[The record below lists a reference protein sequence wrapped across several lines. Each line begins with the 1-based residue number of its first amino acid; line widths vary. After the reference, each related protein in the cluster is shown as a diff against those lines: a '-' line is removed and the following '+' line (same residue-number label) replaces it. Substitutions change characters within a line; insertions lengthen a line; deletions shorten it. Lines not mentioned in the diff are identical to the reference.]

1 MNEEALK
8 ETLLD
13 IIEEARNLD
22 ENELEI
28 IPGTDIKVKI
38 GRVDEFKA
46 YARFYYQIVNHIPTV
61 GNEDYLNIVFDSLEE
76 EITQDRKMAQEE
88 KKEALYT
95 ANKEEI
101 DRFNALQN
109 SLNTNRQDQDRYRK
123 LLEELSKKD
132 ITDTRIWQEIT
143 NLQNT
148 LSTLR
153 ENENILKNAMIEI
166 KNKVNSEVKKV
177 VEEEMATLRN
187 AYLNAKRGT
196 ATGFG
201 LDGASILAKD
211 KEAYDNLY
219 ILLKIIEN
227 VNEKDPIIC
236 INNTLCVN
244 PHQEDAVKE
253 LLPKIDLLHM
263 ASKNKVEVNNEKPN
277 DKLIKDISKEL
288 DRLKELMAKENKPT
302 LEVEYNK
309 LIQVL
314 NYLNRAN
321 DQEFALTPI
330 WDIAY
335 VNGPDREAFI
345 NLIKTTSYFH
355 GYDPDVKL
363 MEENEKLIKELKDYL
378 TSLEDKVRNYQGINN
393 IPLTKVN
400 DAIILPEDKE
410 EYENIL
416 AIISIL
422 ESSKDN
428 LYKISEGGNVS
439 YQDLAKYKELIS
451 KTKYFAPKVSEEEKI
466 ANQNGEVE
474 KKIEAEL
481 TELIKRAK
489 NTPNAILAE
498 GKEILASDLEEYNL
512 LSEQYKMLKS
522 VNPNEPLVEV
532 NGALINAGKE
542 SEYRKLLENLNE
554 IQIKRSLNKAPT
566 ETEENNKDN
575 TVIPLADENK
585 VEEASTVIIPPV
597 SSPSNNVEL
606 QTLTENE
613 LKKLEENRKEREP
626 YPTEEESYDFGVINK
641 ALDKVEEVGKKIGE
655 KLGKR
660 KAVKSIRKSKKKE
673 WWQKHKK
680 QVILIGLLLI
690 IVSMNLSTLVPAM
703 IYANSCLAQAAPLLS
718 GITGAINHSL
728 ASFVGG
734 IGAINYN
741 IAAGYTLEAML
752 VALGK
757 IGVIGLSSFAV
768 MKTLLSKK
776 LEGVPDRLPDPFK
789 KDLIDKIKEFGHNLV
804 HDRTRAKEQVNTAGN
819 TLKEVGMNAVY
830 NVDSNNINLNKE
842 LMNEKIAYDANY
854 TESYPELPA
863 SLSDN
868 DLAEA
873 QERIDKRARHMASE
887 LSSNSL
893 EEPAP
898 RHMEETP
905 DIASTINNNLDK
917 ALSSSPKHMK
927 EETSLEF
934 VNRVNNDLQK
944 ATEQIDTEARHMRE
958 EPVVE
963 SQPRPEE
970 LDIENL
976 PSNVIKLPAEIPDDW
991 DMYLL
996 ENVEQGRGRS

>member
-13 IIEEARNLD
+13 IMDEARNLD
-22 ENELEI
+22 ASELEV
-28 IPGTDIKVKI
+28 IPGTNILVKK

-46 YARFYYQIVNHIPTV
+46 YARFYFQLANHVPTV
-61 GNEDYLNIVFDSLEE
+61 GNEDYLNIVFDSLKEE
-76 EITQDRKMAQEE
+76 MVDAKKMAQEE
-88 KKEALYT
+88 KQEALYT
-95 ANKEEI
+95 VNKNEI
-101 DRFNALQN
+101 ERFNKLQN
-109 SLNTNRQDQDRYRK
+109 SLNTNRSDQDRYRK

-132 ITDTRIWQEIT
+132 ITDTRVWQEIT

-148 LSTLR
+148 LATLR
-153 ENENILKNAMIEI
+153 ENEIILKNAMIDV
-166 KNKVNSEVKKV
+166 KNKVNGEIKKV
-177 VEEEMATLRN
+177 IEAEMATIRN

-196 ATGFG
+196 NTSFG
-201 LDGASILAKD
+201 LDNASILAND
-211 KEAYDNLY
+211 KETYDNLY

-253 LLPKIDLLHM
+253 LLPKIDLLHIEM
-263 ASKNKVEVNNEKPN
+263 KSKKEEKIEKPN

-288 DRLKELMAKENKPT
+288 ERLKELIAKAKANKKGKAT
-302 LEVEYNK
+302 LEKEQEK
-309 LIQVL
+309 LIRVL
-314 NYLNRAN
+314 NYLNKAN
-321 DQEFALTPI
+321 EQEFALTPI

-363 MEENEKLIKELKDYL
+363 MEENEKLNKDLKDYL

-400 DAIILPEDKE
+400 DAIIMPEDKE

-416 AIISIL
+416 AIINIL
-422 ESSKDN
+422 TSSKDN
-428 LYKISEGGNVS
+428 LYKVSEGGNVS

-466 ANQNGEVE
+466 ANQNKEVE

-489 NTPNAILAE
+489 NTPNALLAE

-522 VNPNEPLVEV
+522 VDANEALVEV

-542 SEYRKLLENLNE
+542 LEYRNLLDNLNVL
-554 IQIKRSLNKAPT
+554 QTKRLSN
-566 ETEENNKDN
+566 ET
-575 TVIPLADENK
+575 TVTPLANSEQRSDYKEDSNEVLVNQNTQEEE
-585 VEEASTVIIPPV
+585 VEPV
-597 SSPSNNVEL
+597 SSSEPKEIVSTEKLQSNNQEQNLVEP
-606 QTLTENE
+606 
-613 LKKLEENRKEREP
+613 EEDVVQ
-626 YPTEEESYDFGVINK
+626 SL
-641 ALDKVEEVGKKIGE
+641 LDKGLGAAKKIGE

-660 KAVKSIRKSKKKE
+660 KAVKAIRKTKKKE

-741 IAAGYTLEAML
+741 IAAGYTLQAML

-768 MKTLLSKK
+768 MKTLLAKK
-776 LEGVPDRLPDPFK
+776 LESVPDRLPDPFK
-789 KDLIDKIKEFGHNLV
+789 KDLIDKIKEFSHNVV
-804 HDRTRAKEQVNTAGN
+804 HDRARAKEQINSAGD
-819 TLKEVGMNAVY
+819 TLKEAGMNAVY
-830 NVDSNNINLNKE
+830 NIDSNNINLNKE
-842 LMNEKIAYDANY
+842 LMNEKMAYDASY
-854 TESYPELPA
+854 TEAYPELPA
-863 SLSDN
+863 SINDN

-873 QERIDKRARHMASE
+873 QERIDERARHMASE
-887 LSSNSL
+887 LNSNFI
-893 EEPAP
+893 EEN
-898 RHMEETP
+898 P
-905 DIASTINNNLDK
+905 DILSTVNNNLDE

-927 EETSLEF
+927 EETPVEF
-934 VNRVNNDLQK
+934 ASRVNSNLQK
-944 ATEQIDTEARHMRE
+944 ATEKLDPEARHMKE
-958 EPVVE
+958 EPT
-963 SQPRPEE
+963 E

-976 PSNVIKLPAEIPDDW
+976 PTNVVKLPAEIPDDW

-996 ENVEQGRGRS
+996 ENAKEESRGR

>member
-13 IIEEARNLD
+13 IMDEARNLD
-22 ENELEI
+22 ASELEV
-28 IPGTDIKVKI
+28 IPGTNILVKK

-46 YARFYYQIVNHIPTV
+46 YARFYFQLANHVPTV
-61 GNEDYLNIVFDSLEE
+61 GNEDYLNIVFDSLKEE
-76 EITQDRKMAQEE
+76 MVDAKKMAQEE
-88 KKEALYT
+88 KQEALYT
-95 ANKEEI
+95 VNKNEI
-101 DRFNALQN
+101 ERFNKLQN
-109 SLNTNRQDQDRYRK
+109 SLNTNRSDQDRYRK

-132 ITDTRIWQEIT
+132 ITDTRVWQEIT

-148 LSTLR
+148 LATLR
-153 ENENILKNAMIEI
+153 ENEIILKNAMIDV
-166 KNKVNSEVKKV
+166 KNKVNGEIKKV
-177 VEEEMATLRN
+177 IEAEMATIRN

-196 ATGFG
+196 NTSFG
-201 LDGASILAKD
+201 LDNASILAND
-211 KEAYDNLY
+211 KETYDNLY

-253 LLPKIDLLHM
+253 LLPKIDLLHIEM
-263 ASKNKVEVNNEKPN
+263 KSKKEEKIEKPN

-288 DRLKELMAKENKPT
+288 ERLKELIAKAKANKKGKAT
-302 LEVEYNK
+302 LEKEQEK
-309 LIQVL
+309 LIRVL
-314 NYLNRAN
+314 NYLNKAN
-321 DQEFALTPI
+321 EQEFALTPI

-363 MEENEKLIKELKDYL
+363 MEENEKLIKDLKDYL

-400 DAIILPEDKE
+400 DAIIMPEDKE

-416 AIISIL
+416 AIINIL
-422 ESSKDN
+422 TSSKDN
-428 LYKISEGGNVS
+428 LYKVSEGGNVS

-466 ANQNGEVE
+466 ANQNKEVE

-489 NTPNAILAE
+489 NTPNALLAE

-522 VNPNEPLVEV
+522 VDANEALVEV

-542 SEYRKLLENLNE
+542 LEYRNLLDNLNDL
-554 IQIKRSLNKAPT
+554 QTKRLSN
-566 ETEENNKDN
+566 ET
-575 TVIPLADENK
+575 TVTPLANSEQRSDYKENSNEALVNQNTQEEE
-585 VEEASTVIIPPV
+585 VEPV
-597 SSPSNNVEL
+597 SSSEPKEIVSTEKLQSNNQEQNLVEP
-606 QTLTENE
+606 
-613 LKKLEENRKEREP
+613 EEDVVQ
-626 YPTEEESYDFGVINK
+626 SL
-641 ALDKVEEVGKKIGE
+641 LDKGLGAAKKIGE

-660 KAVKSIRKSKKKE
+660 KAVKAIRKTKKKE

-741 IAAGYTLEAML
+741 IAAGYTLQAML

-768 MKTLLSKK
+768 MKTLLAKK
-776 LEGVPDRLPDPFK
+776 LESVPDRLPDPFK
-789 KDLIDKIKEFGHNLV
+789 KDLIDKIKEFSHNVV
-804 HDRTRAKEQVNTAGN
+804 HDRARAKEQINSAGD
-819 TLKEVGMNAVY
+819 TLKEAGMNAVY
-830 NVDSNNINLNKE
+830 NIDSNNINLNKE
-842 LMNEKIAYDANY
+842 LMNEKMAYDASY
-854 TESYPELPA
+854 TEAYPELPA
-863 SLSDN
+863 SINDN

-873 QERIDKRARHMASE
+873 QERIDERARNMASE
-887 LSSNSL
+887 LNSNFI
-893 EEPAP
+893 EEN
-898 RHMEETP
+898 P
-905 DIASTINNNLDK
+905 DILSTVNNNLGE

-927 EETSLEF
+927 EETPVEF
-934 VNRVNNDLQK
+934 ASRVNSNLQK
-944 ATEQIDTEARHMRE
+944 ATEKLDPEARHMKE
-958 EPVVE
+958 EPT
-963 SQPRPEE
+963 E

-976 PSNVIKLPAEIPDDW
+976 PTNVVKLPAEIPDDW

-996 ENVEQGRGRS
+996 ENAKEESRGR

>member
-13 IIEEARNLD
+13 IMDEARNLD
-22 ENELEI
+22 ASELEV
-28 IPGTDIKVKI
+28 IPGTNILVKK

-46 YARFYYQIVNHIPTV
+46 YARFYFQLANHVPTV
-61 GNEDYLNIVFDSLEE
+61 GNEDYLNIVFDSLKE
-76 EITQDRKMAQEE
+76 EIVDAKKMAQEE
-88 KKEALYT
+88 KQEALYT
-95 ANKEEI
+95 VNKNEI
-101 DRFNALQN
+101 ERFNKLQN
-109 SLNTNRQDQDRYRK
+109 SLNTNRSDQDRYRK

-132 ITDTRIWQEIT
+132 ITDTRVWQEIT

-148 LSTLR
+148 LATLR
-153 ENENILKNAMIEI
+153 ENEIILKNAMIDV
-166 KNKVNSEVKKV
+166 KNKVNGEVKKV
-177 VEEEMATLRN
+177 IEAEMATIRN

-196 ATGFG
+196 NTSFG
-201 LDGASILAKD
+201 LDNASILAND
-211 KEAYDNLY
+211 KETYDNLY

-253 LLPKIDLLHM
+253 LLPKIDLLHIEM
-263 ASKNKVEVNNEKPN
+263 KSKKEEKIEKPN

-288 DRLKELMAKENKPT
+288 ERLKELIAKAKANKKEKAT
-302 LEVEYNK
+302 LEKEQEK
-309 LIQVL
+309 LIRVL
-314 NYLNRAN
+314 NYLNKAN
-321 DQEFALTPI
+321 EQEFALTPI

-363 MEENEKLIKELKDYL
+363 MEENEKLIKDLKDYL

-400 DAIILPEDKE
+400 DAIIMPEDKE

-416 AIISIL
+416 AIINIL
-422 ESSKDN
+422 TSSKDN
-428 LYKISEGGNVS
+428 LYKVSEGGNVS

-466 ANQNGEVE
+466 ANQNREVE

-489 NTPNAILAE
+489 NTPNALLAE

-522 VNPNEPLVEV
+522 VDANEALVEV

-542 SEYRKLLENLNE
+542 LEYRNLLDNLNDL
-554 IQIKRSLNKAPT
+554 QTKRLSN
-566 ETEENNKDN
+566 ET
-575 TVIPLADENK
+575 TVTPLANSEQRSDYKENSNEALVNQNTQEEE
-585 VEEASTVIIPPV
+585 VEPV
-597 SSPSNNVEL
+597 SSSEPKEIVSTEKLQSNNQEQNLVEP
-606 QTLTENE
+606 
-613 LKKLEENRKEREP
+613 EEDVVQ
-626 YPTEEESYDFGVINK
+626 SL
-641 ALDKVEEVGKKIGE
+641 LDKGLGAAKKIGE

-660 KAVKSIRKSKKKE
+660 KAVKAIRKTKKKE

-741 IAAGYTLEAML
+741 IAAGYTLQAML

-768 MKTLLSKK
+768 MKTLLAKK
-776 LEGVPDRLPDPFK
+776 LESVPDRLPDPFK
-789 KDLIDKIKEFGHNLV
+789 KDLIDKIKEFSHNVV
-804 HDRTRAKEQVNTAGN
+804 HDRARAKEQINSAGD
-819 TLKEVGMNAVY
+819 TLKEAGMNAVY
-830 NVDSNNINLNKE
+830 NIDSNNINLNKE
-842 LMNEKIAYDANY
+842 LMNEKMAYDASY
-854 TESYPELPA
+854 TEAYPELPA
-863 SLSDN
+863 SINDN

-873 QERIDKRARHMASE
+873 QERIDERARNMASE
-887 LSSNSL
+887 LNSNFI
-893 EEPAP
+893 EEN
-898 RHMEETP
+898 P
-905 DIASTINNNLDK
+905 DILSTVNNNLDE

-927 EETSLEF
+927 EETPVEF
-934 VNRVNNDLQK
+934 ASRVNSNLQK
-944 ATEQIDTEARHMRE
+944 ATEKLDPEARHMKE
-958 EPVVE
+958 EPT
-963 SQPRPEE
+963 E

-976 PSNVIKLPAEIPDDW
+976 PTNVVKLPAEIPDDW

-996 ENVEQGRGRS
+996 ENAKEESRGR